1 MYGQWVC
8 QIFNN
13 GHWKMTWKIKF
24 IQQIDSN
31 NLVINCVI
39 QKFVF
44 NLSIKIKVDYFTAS
58 DSWVYKWKRR
68 HRIVSRKA
76 TRIVSAKSIKDAVK
90 VKQLRKLFHTMM
102 KIEYTTPISS
112 ILLYVLVAHNLKA

>member
-76 TRIVSAKSIKDAVK
+76 TRIVSAKNIKDAVK